1 MQNQGPPLE
10 TLLRRLAD
18 TPPDFLDE
26 PKTGH
31 SGRIHVAAVVND
43 LLARGP
49 GRASRGELERFEGRH
64 RSDAA
69 RLRVAL
75 VMVWLLADDAFRDAA
90 LSRSQLLQVLDEVAA
105 ELASLAASE
114 KYVRDPDRREEF
126 VRVVLARL
134 ELRPSGETVAQATD
148 RLSAL
153 SATERQRLLQA
164 SRAAEAR
171 ARAIREALVK
181 KAAEESADKWTRE

>member
-1 MQNQGPPLE
+1 MHIPGPPLE

-26 PKTGH
+26 PKIGA
-31 SGRIHVAAVVND
+31 SGVVRVAAVVND

-49 GRASRGELERFEGRH
+49 GRASLQELQRFAGRDA
-64 RSDAA
+64 DAA
-69 RLRVAL
+69 RLRMVL
-75 VMVWLLADDAFRDAA
+75 VMAWLLADDTF
-90 LSRSQLLQVLDEVAA
+90 QLAGFARADVLNVLDATAGE
-105 ELASLAASE
+105 LAASAPAVR
-114 KYVRDPDRREEF
+114 YLRDPDRREEL
-126 VRVVLARL
+126 VRLLLARL
-134 ELRPSGETVAQATD
+134 GLRPQGETAEQATD

-171 ARAIREALVK
+171 ARLIREALAR
-181 KAAEESADKWTRE
+181 KAAEDSADKWTRE